1 MGDDKQSGKMDMQAM
16 MELFQKLGTPG
27 APHKILEDMTGT
39 WDTRTKSYMEPG
51 QPPVESTG
59 TCEQRMILDGRFL
72 HQEFKGDMMGD
83 PFTGIGVTGY
93 DNHKKTYVSTWMD
106 SMSTGIYYFEG
117 PADPDGKIITQ
128 ECSGDDP
135 VRGPMTW
142 RSVTKI
148 VDDNSHH
155 FEMYGTD
162 RSGKEE
168 LMMEI
173 VYTRK
178 Q

>member
-1 MGDDKQSGKMDMQAM
+1 MADHTQEGKMDTQAM
-16 MELFQKLGTPG
+16 MALYQKLGAPG
-27 APHKILEDMTGT
+27 TSHELLEGMAGT
-39 WDTRTKSYMEPG
+39 WSTKTKSYLEPG
-51 QPPVESTG
+51 KPPVESTG
-59 TCEQRMILDGRFL
+59 TCEQQMILDGRFL
-72 HQEFKGDMMGD
+72 HQEFKGDMMGA
-83 PFTGIGVTGY
+83 PFIGIGVTGY

-117 PADPDGKIITQ
+117 TVDPEGKTITQ
-128 ECSGDDP
+128 EYHGDDP

-148 VDDNSHH
+148 VDENTHF

-162 RSGKEE
+162 KTGEE
-168 LMMEI
+168 QLMMEI